1 MLEKVLIPD
10 QISRA
15 RLIGRGGAKKRDI
28 ETVSGATLSIRD
40 KEVLI
45 TASDLGKIDLAKRL
59 ICKCIEHGR
68 AANQALSS
76 QFKDSDS
83 VRKDLIMAAHYTYRG

>member
-28 ETVSGATLSIRD
+28 ETVSGANLSIRD

-45 TASDLGKIDLAKRL
+45 TASDQGKKI
-59 ICKCIEHGR
+59 
-68 AANQALSS
+68 
-76 QFKDSDS
+76 
-83 VRKDLIMAAHYTYRG
+83 